1 MKKSRSFEPDLTDRL
16 SKIAS
21 FDPSEIVQHRLQA
34 QEDNDGADNIM
45 KSDFFK
51 EPEEWM
57 SYRDT
62 FKTFKVV
69 EEEKDSQNQSKE
81 ICKFKY

>member
-1 MKKSRSFEPDLTDRL
+1 MKKSHSFEPDLTDRL

-51 EPEEWM
+51 EPEE
-57 SYRDT
+57 
-62 FKTFKVV
+62 
-69 EEEKDSQNQSKE
+69 
-81 ICKFKY
+81 